1 MFKRKAVLLS
11 YEQIFT
17 LEKMIFKNKGWTLNM
32 LKIELLCIYN
42 SETLIIEKNG
52 LILAYF
58 IYGRLLNEAHVLN
71 LGVVPLSQ
79 KEGIGSIFLKEFLID
94 LKIISIVFLEV
105 KKSNFSS
112 NNLYKKNG
120 FKVYNERKNYNKDGS
135 SALAMN
141 YVKNI
146 KYGLV

>member
-58 IYGRLLNEAHVLN
+58 IYGRLLN
-71 LGVVPLSQ
+71 
-79 KEGIGSIFLKEFLID
+79 
-94 LKIISIVFLEV
+94 
-105 KKSNFSS
+105 
-112 NNLYKKNG
+112 
-120 FKVYNERKNYNKDGS
+120 
-135 SALAMN
+135 
-141 YVKNI
+141 
-146 KYGLV
+146 

>member
-17 LEKMIFKNKGWTLNM
+17 LEKMIFKNKAWTLNM

-58 IYGRLLNEAHVLN
+58 IYGRLLN
-71 LGVVPLSQ
+71 
-79 KEGIGSIFLKEFLID
+79 
-94 LKIISIVFLEV
+94 
-105 KKSNFSS
+105 
-112 NNLYKKNG
+112 
-120 FKVYNERKNYNKDGS
+120 
-135 SALAMN
+135 
-141 YVKNI
+141 
-146 KYGLV
+146 